1 MIATGK
7 YSKGFSVIKNMFCLV
22 LLLLST
28 PHFAFAENKVEI
40 DVSLSPA
47 GSYKATTSEVKGVA
61 YKTADGVAAED
72 ITVDFRNLKT
82 GIGLRDKH
90 TRDRLAVDKY
100 PNAKLVK
107 AIGKNGKGEAQI
119 AVRGKKIKVKGTYK
133 IENEMLVAEFPIVIS
148 TLDIKDVRY
157 MGVGVKD
164 TVTIHVTVPLEAKRT
179 AKK

>member
-1 MIATGK
+1 MN
-7 YSKGFSVIKNMFCLV
+7 KNKVFFL

-28 PHFAFAENKVEI
+28 PNFAFAENKVEI

-47 GSYKATTSEVKGVA
+47 GSYKATTTEVKGVA
-61 YKTADGVAAED
+61 YRTADGVAAEN
-72 ITVDFRNLKT
+72 IEVDFRNLKT
-82 GIGLRDKH
+82 GINLRDKH

-100 PNAKLVK
+100 PQAKLVK
-107 AIGKNGKGEAQI
+107 AIGKSGKGEAQI
-119 AVRGKKIKVKGTYK
+119 SVRGKKIKVKGTYK
-133 IENEMLVAEFPIVIS
+133 IENENLTAEFPIEIS

-164 TVTIHVTVPLEAKRT
+164 TVTIHVTVPLEGKRS

>member
-1 MIATGK
+1 MAK
-7 YSKGFSVIKNMFCLV
+7 YTIFIL

-28 PHFAFAENKVEI
+28 PHFAFSESKLEI

-47 GSYKATTSEVKGVA
+47 GSYKATTTEVNGSA
-61 YKTADGVAAED
+61 YKTADGVAAEN
-72 ITVDFRNLKT
+72 IIVNFKNLKT

-100 PNAKLVK
+100 PSAKLVK

-119 AVRGKKIKVKGTYK
+119 DVRGKKIKVKGTYK
-133 IENEMLVAEFPIVIS
+133 IEGDKLTAEFPIEIS

-164 TVTIHVTVPLEAKRT
+164 TVTVHITVPLEAKRT